1 MKKALKI
8 IGWIILSLIVL
19 LVAAWLL
26 ACDITNRYVTCLP
39 ADSLD

>member
-26 ACDITNRYVTCLP
+26 ARLWGRR
-39 ADSLD
+39 